1 MLETQGNRRDL
12 DSSMEGRDVT
22 TAVRKHQQSRQ
33 QQKIQLEHQ
42 GTPTRVFM
50 LKPVEILVEK
60 GMLTVGKLQQE
71 LHEFNSR

>member
-1 MLETQGNRRDL
+1 
-12 DSSMEGRDVT
+12 MEGRDVT

-42 GTPTRVFM
+42 GTRTRVFM

-60 GMLTVGKLQQE
+60 GMLTTVGTQQQE
-71 LHEFNSR
+71 LQ